1 MAIVQISRITNRK
14 GLDTDLPQPLAG
26 AELGWATDQRR
37 LYIGNGEL
45 AEGAPVVGNTEILTQ
60 FSDILAVATAYTYQG
75 TAAGY
80 TVQTGV
86 TAGSPVSQ
94 SVQDRLD
101 SHCVITDFGAT
112 GDGVT
117 DDTAAI
123 NRALNQLYCQTVN
136 PQVRRSLFFPAGSYL
151 ISDTIAVPSYA
162 MLHGE
167 GTQSSILNFQVN
179 AHTSTVAYNTGV
191 LVSNGADYY
200 RSVASVPAGISISN
214 TLYWVLSALP
224 ACVVR
229 TADSQQQTGVNIA
242 SNGAIPPTSIE
253 ISRMKIQTNQQAM
266 GGLLI
271 EACDSSRFSV
281 DIAGPNTNAINSGL
295 GNSTKALDFAS
306 TASLVCTHI
315 CIDDCRMSGFTW
327 AVNTAQQLKSI
338 TISNC
343 YFEKFY
349 QGIYLG
355 GATPVNGGATGVRM
369 IGNIFDTIYLQG
381 IVIDAVSRNVSAYN
395 IFYNVGNNFNGDGFP
410 ASSIIN
416 ITTANNLSLG
426 DSFQRSTANSA
437 VHARINLN
445 NTSSIGYDNS
455 YQIQQGTYVRQSGVS
470 VTLLNNQTTTTVVT
484 VDATRIRAFRVDYT
498 IVRNNANVRTGTW
511 TVVASTDGAGP
522 PVTTD
527 VGTQNS
533 ATGVTLAFTETA
545 SVVTFNYAT
554 TNTGQPATLNYS
566 ITKLA

>member
-214 TLYWVLSALP
+214 TLYWVLSALA

-253 ISRMKIQTNQQAM
+253 ISHMKIQTNQQAM

-281 DIAGPNTNAINSGL
+281 DIAGPNTNTINSGL

-426 DSFQRSTANSA
+426 DLFQRSTANSA